1 MTQDPN
7 HSKLSSVNNGPS
19 SLGTLKFRLIPKDSS
34 GPIATSQDSSLGIQP
49 LKKLAIG
56 ACLLGKGNQAR
67 KDVYINGLDLITLH
81 SARTAIDQISALSSY
96 FVNHP
101 IDGFMLSPDGN
112 PDSTYADVAREN
124 LMSAEARIRE
134 LEVAQSVIKNV
145 FNSLYDIFDGALIES
160 SDKFCK
166 YESPFSGE
174 NQLAKAHRFSVKS
187 IQRLLG

>member
-1 MTQDPN
+1 MAQDSN
-7 HSKLSSVNNGPS
+7 HSKLSSVNG
-19 SLGTLKFRLIPKDSS
+19 SLGTLKFRLTPKDYSEPS
-34 GPIATSQDSSLGIQP
+34 ASTQDSTLRIQP
-49 LKKLAIG
+49 LKKLALG
-56 ACLLGKGNQAR
+56 ACLLKKVNQSR
-67 KDVYINGLDLITLH
+67 QDIYLNGLDLITLH

-112 PDSTYADVAREN
+112 PDSIYADVAREN

-134 LEVAQSVIKNV
+134 LEEAQSVIKNV
-145 FNSLYDIFDGALIES
+145 FDSLYDIFDGALIES
-160 SDKFCK
+160 SDRFCK
-166 YESPFSGE
+166 YESPLSGE